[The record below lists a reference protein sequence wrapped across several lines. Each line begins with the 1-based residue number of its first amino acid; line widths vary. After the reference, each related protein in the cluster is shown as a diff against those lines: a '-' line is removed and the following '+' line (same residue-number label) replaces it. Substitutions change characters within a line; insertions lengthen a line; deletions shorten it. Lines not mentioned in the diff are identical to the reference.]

1 VHRSR
6 PGSARGTLLKNTAML
21 ALLQLSTYVLSLI
34 TVPYQTRVLG
44 PEAYGLLGVATAVMV
59 YFQLVIDFG
68 FLLSATEDV
77 SAHREDLSHLRRLM
91 TCVTLCK
98 LVLTL
103 VSALALWVLC
113 RVITP
118 WTGKTRLFFLFF
130 LSTVCTSLLPDYL
143 YRGIERMTAVT
154 LRTVAVR
161 GFFTVMIF
169 LLLRSP
175 EDLWLVPLLNF
186 LGNGAAMA
194 LSYWDLSRRF
204 SLRFCRVSLKD
215 VFTVFRRS
223 SVFFLSRFAT
233 TAYTAMNTILLDLI
247 TRQGAVTGYYTA
259 ADKLLTTGKNLL
271 SPISDSLYPYMTRH
285 RDFRLVKKILLLVVP
300 LIALFCVGCF
310 IWAEPLCRLLL
321 GEEYGPAGTVL
332 RRLLPVAVMTLP
344 NYILGFPTLSAMGLS
359 KYANYSVM
367 FASALHILLL
377 GVLYFT
383 GNITMLS
390 LAGLVSV
397 TEAVVLLFRILVIL
411 CHRDRLRPGEVS
423 HV

>member
-1 VHRSR
+1 
-6 PGSARGTLLKNTAML
+6 
-21 ALLQLSTYVLSLI
+21 
-34 TVPYQTRVLG
+34 
-44 PEAYGLLGVATAVMV
+44 
-59 YFQLVIDFG
+59 
-68 FLLSATEDV
+68 
-77 SAHREDLSHLRRLM
+77 
-91 TCVTLCK
+91 
-98 LVLTL
+98 
-103 VSALALWVLC
+103 
-113 RVITP
+113 
-118 WTGKTRLFFLFF
+118 
-130 LSTVCTSLLPDYL
+130 
-143 YRGIERMTAVT
+143 
-154 LRTVAVR
+154 
-161 GFFTVMIF
+161 
-169 LLLRSP
+169 
-175 EDLWLVPLLNF
+175 
-186 LGNGAAMA
+186 
-194 LSYWDLSRRF
+194 
-204 SLRFCRVSLKD
+204 
-215 VFTVFRRS
+215 
-223 SVFFLSRFAT
+223 
-233 TAYTAMNTILLDLI
+233 MNTILLDLI

-367 FASALHILLL
+367 FASALHILIL
-377 GVLYFT
+377 GGLYFT

-423 HV
+423 HE